1 MKLSSVPILR
11 ERQVFDMAE
20 NIGNSTLTYAAAE
33 PDIEAVQNSMRE
45 IISNKAVCQILG
57 DEFTEHLKEWD
68 KAITKR
74 RTEPFSLVVLGDFK
88 RGKSTIINAILG
100 KSIAPVNVAPET
112 FTINSISYG
121 ETPLAEAVL
130 KNGQRIT
137 LTADDLVRERL
148 EKLMR
153 AFPDSLDY
161 IDIRDNAEILKEIRI
176 VDTPG
181 LSDLDCLDKQVQ
193 DYLVNADA
201 IIYIASALSPFSESE
216 QVFLASHIRPMSF
229 SKLFVLV
236 NMIDAMNTMEDIEK
250 IISRVSERCEMIMPN
265 AFVYGV
271 SGIDE
276 YRRKIGLNRPDI
288 KGFQEFYENEFLKF
302 EMALKREIILQKDY
316 IRTQRVITMLNLML
330 NDTAARIHM
339 IYDMIAMDKKKL
351 DDLSIQI
358 NSECESLASAI
369 ENRRPKIL
377 LSVTEMQQQ
386 AEQWMYGFFSKLRED
401 IYEARNSGNP
411 EDIEKHFYSYLV
423 DKVGEAYKKC
433 IEIHEKAL
441 GEVIVEM
448 GSDLSKKLGISAIA
462 DGAAAAAGKD
472 SNYFG
477 SLMLVSQSVIDAAGA
492 GENGSFPSETMSSF
506 KNILKRKRT
515 TNIIDTALENYDDVR
530 NNAVKD
536 LKAAYKKMA
545 ENALKQLDSIYQ
557 MQVEASRDAL
567 AQAKE
572 MTENTNNDAM
582 KLHLGKAVQILDK
595 AADILRKYS

>member
-1 MKLSSVPILR
+1 MS
-11 ERQVFDMAE
+11 E
-20 NIGNSTLTYAAAE
+20 NTNNTLTYADVE
-33 PDIEAVQNSMRE
+33 PDIEKIQNYMRE
-45 IISNKAVCQILG
+45 ILSNKPVCRILG
-57 DEFTEHLKEWD
+57 EEFTDNLKQWD

-121 ETPLAEAVL
+121 ETPSAEAVL
-130 KNGQRIT
+130 SNGQRIM
-137 LTADDLVRERL
+137 LTADDLQRERL
-148 EKLMR
+148 EKLTR
-153 AFPDSLDY
+153 AFPESLEY

-201 IIYIASALSPFSESE
+201 VVYVASALSPFSESE
-216 QVFLASHIRPMSF
+216 QVFLATHIRPMSF

-236 NMIDAMNTMEDIEK
+236 NMIDAMGSMKDIEK
-250 IISRVSERCEMIMPN
+250 IINRVSERCEQIVPN

-276 YRRKIGLNRPDI
+276 YRRKIGLNRPDLT
-288 KGFQEFYENEFLKF
+288 GLQEFYENEFLKF
-302 EMALKREIILQKDY
+302 EMALKREIILQKDF

-330 NDTAARIHM
+330 NDTASRIHM
-339 IYDMIAMDKKKL
+339 VYDMIALDKQKL
-351 DDLSIQI
+351 VDLSEKIDQ
-358 NSECESLASAI
+358 ECRSLAQAI
-369 ENRRPKIL
+369 EERRPKIV

-401 IYEARNSGNP
+401 IYEARNQGNP
-411 EDIEKHFYSYLV
+411 EDVEKHFYSFLV

-441 GEVIVEM
+441 NEVLANM
-448 GSDLSKKLGISAIA
+448 GRELARKLGLANLA
-462 DGAAAAAGKD
+462 EEAAAGNGLSD
-472 SNYFG
+472 SFV
-477 SLMLVSQSVIDAAGA
+477 LVSQSVINAAGA
-492 GENGSFPSETMSSF
+492 DENGSYPSETMSSF
-506 KNILKRKRT
+506 KNLLGRRRT
-515 TNIIDTALENYDDVR
+515 TNIIDTALENFDDVR
-530 NNAVKD
+530 SNAVKD
-536 LKAAYKKMA
+536 LKSAYKKMA
-545 ENALKQLDSIYQ
+545 ENAIKRFDSLYQ
-557 MQVEASRDAL
+557 TQVEASRDAL

-572 MTENTNNDAM
+572 MTESSNNEAV
-582 KLHLGKAVQILDK
+582 KTHLGKAVAVLDE
-595 AADILRKYS
+595 AADVLRKYC

>member
-1 MKLSSVPILR
+1 MS
-11 ERQVFDMAE
+11 E
-20 NIGNSTLTYAAAE
+20 NMNNTLTYADVE
-33 PDIEAVQNSMRE
+33 PDIEKIQNYMRE
-45 IISNKAVCQILG
+45 ILSNKPVCRILG
-57 DEFTEHLKEWD
+57 EEFTDNLKQWD

-121 ETPLAEAVL
+121 ETPSAEAVL
-130 KNGQRIT
+130 SNGQRIM
-137 LTADDLVRERL
+137 LTADDLQRERL
-148 EKLMR
+148 EKLTR
-153 AFPDSLDY
+153 AFPESLEY

-201 IIYIASALSPFSESE
+201 IVYVASALSPFSESE
-216 QVFLASHIRPMSF
+216 QVFLATHIRPMSF

-236 NMIDAMNTMEDIEK
+236 NMIDAMGSMKDIEK
-250 IISRVSERCEMIMPN
+250 IINRVSERCEQIVPN

-276 YRRKIGLNRPDI
+276 YRRKIGLNRPDLT
-288 KGFQEFYENEFLKF
+288 GLQEFYENEFLKF
-302 EMALKREIILQKDY
+302 EMALKREIILQKDF

-330 NDTAARIHM
+330 NDTASRIHM
-339 IYDMIAMDKKKL
+339 VYDMIALDKQKL
-351 DDLSIQI
+351 VDLSEKIDQ
-358 NSECESLASAI
+358 ECHSLAQAI
-369 ENRRPKIL
+369 EERRPKIV

-401 IYEARNSGNP
+401 IYEARNQGNP
-411 EDIEKHFYSYLV
+411 EDVEKHFYSFLV

-441 GEVIVEM
+441 NEVLANM
-448 GSDLSKKLGISAIA
+448 GRELARKLGLANLA
-462 DGAAAAAGKD
+462 EEAAAGNGLSD
-472 SNYFG
+472 SFV
-477 SLMLVSQSVIDAAGA
+477 LVSQSVINAAGA
-492 GENGSFPSETMSSF
+492 DENGSYPSETMSSF
-506 KNILKRKRT
+506 KNLLGRRRT
-515 TNIIDTALENYDDVR
+515 TNIIDTALENFDDVR
-530 NNAVKD
+530 SNAVKD
-536 LKAAYKKMA
+536 LKSAYKKMA
-545 ENALKQLDSIYQ
+545 ENAIKRFDSLYQ
-557 MQVEASRDAL
+557 TQVEASRDAL

-572 MTENTNNDAM
+572 MTESSNNEAV
-582 KLHLGKAVQILDK
+582 KTHLGKAVAVLDE
-595 AADILRKYS
+595 AADVLRKYC

>member
-1 MKLSSVPILR
+1 MSEAML
-11 ERQVFDMAE
+11 
-20 NIGNSTLTYAAAE
+20 NYAAAE
-33 PDIEAVQNSMRE
+33 PDIEE
-45 IISNKAVCQILG
+45 IQKKMCSLLDSKPICHILG
-57 DEFTEHLKEWD
+57 DEFTERLKEWD

-121 ETPLAEAVL
+121 ENPSAEAVL

-153 AFPDSLDY
+153 AFPDTLDY

-201 IIYIASALSPFSESE
+201 VIYVASALSPFSESE

-229 SKLFVLV
+229 TKLFVLV
-236 NMIDAMNTMEDIEK
+236 NMIDAMNSEEDIEK
-250 IISRVSERCEMIMPN
+250 ILNRITERCETIMPN

-302 EMALKREIILQKDY
+302 EMALRREIILQKDV
-316 IRTQRVITMLNLML
+316 IRTQRVMTMLNLMIK
-330 NDTAARIHM
+330 DTAARIHM
-339 IYDMIAMDKKKL
+339 VYDMIAMDRKKL
-351 DDLSIQI
+351 TDLSDRF
-358 NSECESLASAI
+358 NNECASLASAL

-377 LSVTEMQQQ
+377 LSVAEMQQQ
-386 AEQWMYGFFSKLRED
+386 AEQWMYGFFSKLRDDIYDTRNNASAED
-401 IYEARNSGNP
+401 I
-411 EDIEKHFYSYLV
+411 DKHFYSYLV

-433 IEIHEKAL
+433 LDIHEKELARL
-441 GEVIVEM
+441 ITDM
-448 GSDLSKKLGISAIA
+448 GRELAKKLGISAIA
-462 DGAAAAAGKD
+462 DDAAAAAGSDD
-472 SNYFG
+472 SKLN
-477 SLMLVSQSVIDAAGA
+477 SLNMLVTKSVINAAGA
-492 GENGSFPSETMSSF
+492 GENDNFPSGTLASF

-515 TNIIDTALENYDDVR
+515 TDIIDTALENYDDIR
-530 NNAVKD
+530 NSTLKD
-536 LKAAYKKMA
+536 LKKAYKLME
-545 ENALKQLDSIYQ
+545 ENAVKQLDSIYQ
-557 MQVEASRDAL
+557 MQVEASREAL
-567 AQAKE
+567 SQAKE
-572 MTENTNNDAM
+572 MNESSGNASM
-582 KLHLGKAVQILDK
+582 KEHLANAVKIIDS
-595 AADILRKYS
+595 AADILKKYS

>member
-1 MKLSSVPILR
+1 MS
-11 ERQVFDMAE
+11 E
-20 NIGNSTLTYAAAE
+20 NMNNTLTYADVE
-33 PDIEAVQNSMRE
+33 PDIEKIQNYMRE
-45 IISNKAVCQILG
+45 ILANKPVCRILG
-57 DEFTEHLKEWD
+57 EEFTDNLKQWD

-121 ETPLAEAVL
+121 ETPTAEAVL
-130 KNGQRIT
+130 SNGQRIM
-137 LTADDLVRERL
+137 LTADDLQRERL
-148 EKLMR
+148 EKLTR
-153 AFPDSLDY
+153 AFPDSLEY

-201 IIYIASALSPFSESE
+201 IVYVASALSPFSESE
-216 QVFLASHIRPMSF
+216 QLFLATHIRPMSF

-236 NMIDAMNTMEDIEK
+236 NMIDAMGSMKDIEK
-250 IISRVSERCEMIMPN
+250 IINRVSERCEQIVPN

-276 YRRKIGLNRPDI
+276 YRRKIGLNRPDLT
-288 KGFQEFYENEFLKF
+288 GLQEFYENEFLKF
-302 EMALKREIILQKDY
+302 EMSLKREIILQKDF

-330 NDTAARIHM
+330 NDTASRIHM
-339 IYDMIAMDKKKL
+339 VYDMIALDKQKL
-351 DDLSIQI
+351 VDLSEKIDE
-358 NSECESLASAI
+358 ECRTLAQAI
-369 ENRRPKIL
+369 EERRPKIV

-401 IYEARNSGNP
+401 IYEARNQGNP
-411 EDIEKHFYSYLV
+411 DDVEKHFYSFLV

-441 GEVIVEM
+441 NEVLANM
-448 GSDLSKKLGISAIA
+448 GRELARKLGLANLA
-462 DGAAAAAGKD
+462 EEAAAGNGLSD
-472 SNYFG
+472 SFV
-477 SLMLVSQSVIDAAGA
+477 LVSQSVINAAGA
-492 GENGSFPSETMSSF
+492 DENGSYPSETMSSF
-506 KNILKRKRT
+506 KNILGRKRT
-515 TNIIDTALENYDDVR
+515 TNVIDTALENFDDVR
-530 NNAVKD
+530 TNAVKD
-536 LKAAYKKMA
+536 LKSAYKKMA
-545 ENALKQLDSIYQ
+545 ENAIKRFDSLYQ
-557 MQVEASRDAL
+557 TQVEASRDAL

-572 MTENTNNDAM
+572 MTESSSNEAVKT
-582 KLHLGKAVQILDK
+582 HLGKAVAVLDE
-595 AADILRKYS
+595 AAGVLRKYC

>member
-1 MKLSSVPILR
+1 MS
-11 ERQVFDMAE
+11 E
-20 NIGNSTLTYAAAE
+20 NTNNTLTYADVE
-33 PDIEAVQNSMRE
+33 PDIEKIQNYMRE
-45 IISNKAVCQILG
+45 ILANKPVCRILG
-57 DEFTEHLKEWD
+57 EEFTDNLKQWD

-121 ETPLAEAVL
+121 ETPSAEAVL
-130 KNGQRIT
+130 SNGQRIM
-137 LTADDLVRERL
+137 LTADDLQRERL
-148 EKLMR
+148 EKLTR
-153 AFPDSLDY
+153 AFPESLEY

-201 IIYIASALSPFSESE
+201 IVYVASALSPFSESE
-216 QVFLASHIRPMSF
+216 QVFLATHIRPMSF

-236 NMIDAMNTMEDIEK
+236 NMIDAMGSMRDIEK
-250 IISRVSERCEMIMPN
+250 IINRVSECCERIVPN

-276 YRRKIGLNRPDI
+276 YRRKIGLNRPDLT
-288 KGFQEFYENEFLKF
+288 GLQEFYENEFLKF
-302 EMALKREIILQKDY
+302 EMSLKREIILQKDF

-330 NDTAARIHM
+330 NDTASRIHM
-339 IYDMIAMDKKKL
+339 VYDMIALDKQKL
-351 DDLSIQI
+351 VDLSEKIDQ
-358 NSECESLASAI
+358 ECHSLAQAI
-369 ENRRPKIL
+369 EERRPKIV

-401 IYEARNSGNP
+401 IYEARNQGNP
-411 EDIEKHFYSYLV
+411 EDVEKHFYSFLV

-441 GEVIVEM
+441 NEVLANM
-448 GSDLSKKLGISAIA
+448 GRELARKLGLANLA
-462 DGAAAAAGKD
+462 EEAAAGNGLSD
-472 SNYFG
+472 SFV
-477 SLMLVSQSVIDAAGA
+477 LVSQSVINAAGA
-492 GENGSFPSETMSSF
+492 DENGSYPSETMSSF
-506 KNILKRKRT
+506 KNLLGRRRT
-515 TNIIDTALENYDDVR
+515 TNIIDTALENFDDVR
-530 NNAVKD
+530 SNAVKD
-536 LKAAYKKMA
+536 LKSAYKKMA
-545 ENALKQLDSIYQ
+545 ENAIKRFDSLYQ
-557 MQVEASRDAL
+557 TQVEASRDAL

-572 MTENTNNDAM
+572 MTESSNNEVV
-582 KLHLGKAVQILDK
+582 KTHLGKAVAVLDE
-595 AADILRKYS
+595 AANVLRKYC

>member
-1 MKLSSVPILR
+1 MS
-11 ERQVFDMAE
+11 E
-20 NIGNSTLTYAAAE
+20 NTNNTLTYADVE
-33 PDIEAVQNSMRE
+33 PDIEKIQNYMRE
-45 IISNKAVCQILG
+45 ILANKPVCRILG
-57 DEFTEHLKEWD
+57 EEFTDNLKQWD

-121 ETPLAEAVL
+121 ETPTAEAIL
-130 KNGQRIT
+130 SNGQRIM
-137 LTADDLVRERL
+137 LTADDLQRERL
-148 EKLMR
+148 EKLTR
-153 AFPDSLDY
+153 AFPDSLEY

-201 IIYIASALSPFSESE
+201 IVYVASALSPFSESE
-216 QVFLASHIRPMSF
+216 QVFLATHIQPMSF

-236 NMIDAMNTMEDIEK
+236 NMIDAMGSMRDIEK
-250 IISRVSERCEMIMPN
+250 IINRVSECCERIVPN

-276 YRRKIGLNRPDI
+276 YRRKIGLNRPDLT
-288 KGFQEFYENEFLKF
+288 GLQEFYENEFLKF
-302 EMALKREIILQKDY
+302 EMSLKREIILQKDF

-330 NDTAARIHM
+330 NDTASRIHM
-339 IYDMIAMDKKKL
+339 VYDMIALDKQKL
-351 DDLSIQI
+351 VDLSEKIDR
-358 NSECESLASAI
+358 ECHSLAQAI
-369 ENRRPKIL
+369 EERRPKIV

-401 IYEARNSGNP
+401 IYEARNQGNP
-411 EDIEKHFYSYLV
+411 EDVEKHFYSFLV

-441 GEVIVEM
+441 NEVLSNM
-448 GSDLSKKLGISAIA
+448 GRELARKLGLANLA
-462 DGAAAAAGKD
+462 EETTAGNGLSD
-472 SNYFG
+472 SFV
-477 SLMLVSQSVIDAAGA
+477 LVSQSVINAAGA
-492 GENGSFPSETMSSF
+492 DENGSYPSETMSSF
-506 KNILKRKRT
+506 KNLLGRRRT
-515 TNIIDTALENYDDVR
+515 TNIIDTALENFDDVR
-530 NNAVKD
+530 SNAVKD
-536 LKAAYKKMA
+536 LKSAYKKMA
-545 ENALKQLDSIYQ
+545 ENAIKRFDSLYQ
-557 MQVEASRDAL
+557 TQVEASRDAL

-572 MTENTNNDAM
+572 MTESSNNEVV
-582 KLHLGKAVQILDK
+582 KTHLGKAVAVLDE
-595 AADILRKYS
+595 AADVLRKYC

>member
-1 MKLSSVPILR
+1 MS
-11 ERQVFDMAE
+11 E
-20 NIGNSTLTYAAAE
+20 NMNNTLTYADVE
-33 PDIEAVQNSMRE
+33 PDIEKIQNYMRE
-45 IISNKAVCQILG
+45 ILANKPVCRILG
-57 DEFTEHLKEWD
+57 EEFTDNLKQWD

-121 ETPLAEAVL
+121 ETPTAEAVL
-130 KNGQRIT
+130 SNGQRIM
-137 LTADDLVRERL
+137 LTADDLQRERL
-148 EKLMR
+148 EKLTR
-153 AFPDSLDY
+153 AFPDSLEY

-201 IIYIASALSPFSESE
+201 IVYVASALSPFSESE
-216 QVFLASHIRPMSF
+216 QLFLATHIRPMSF

-236 NMIDAMNTMEDIEK
+236 NMIDAMGSMKDIEK
-250 IISRVSERCEMIMPN
+250 IINRVSERCEQIVPN

-276 YRRKIGLNRPDI
+276 YRRKIGLNRPDLT
-288 KGFQEFYENEFLKF
+288 GLQEFYENEFLKF
-302 EMALKREIILQKDY
+302 EMSLKREIILQKDF

-330 NDTAARIHM
+330 NDTASRIHM
-339 IYDMIAMDKKKL
+339 VYDMIALDKQKL
-351 DDLSIQI
+351 VDLSEKIDE
-358 NSECESLASAI
+358 ECRTLAQAI
-369 ENRRPKIL
+369 EERRPKIV

-401 IYEARNSGNP
+401 IYEARNQGNP
-411 EDIEKHFYSYLV
+411 DDVEKHFYSFLV

-441 GEVIVEM
+441 NEVLANM
-448 GSDLSKKLGISAIA
+448 GRELARKLGLANLA
-462 DGAAAAAGKD
+462 EEAAAGNGLSD
-472 SNYFG
+472 SFV
-477 SLMLVSQSVIDAAGA
+477 LVSQSVINAAGA
-492 GENGSFPSETMSSF
+492 DENGSYPSETMSSF
-506 KNILKRKRT
+506 KNILGRKRT
-515 TNIIDTALENYDDVR
+515 TNVIDTALENFDDVR
-530 NNAVKD
+530 TNAVKD
-536 LKAAYKKMA
+536 LKSAYKKMA
-545 ENALKQLDSIYQ
+545 ENAIKRFDSLYQ
-557 MQVEASRDAL
+557 TQVEASRDAL

-572 MTENTNNDAM
+572 MTESSSNEAV
-582 KLHLGKAVQILDK
+582 KAHLGKAVAVLDE
-595 AADILRKYS
+595 AADVLRKYC

>member
-1 MKLSSVPILR
+1 MRDNPRLR
-11 ERQVFDMAE
+11 RRKGRCLTMNE
-20 NIGNSTLTYAAAE
+20 NTENSTLTYAAAE
-33 PDIEAVQNSMRE
+33 PDIEKVQSAMKD
-45 IISNKAVCQILG
+45 IIANKAVCQILG
-57 DEFTEHLKEWD
+57 EEFTEHLKEWD

-121 ETPLAEAVL
+121 ETPLTEAVL

-137 LTADDLVRERL
+137 LTPDDLVRERL

-153 AFPDSLDY
+153 AFPDTLDY
-161 IDIRDNAEILKEIRI
+161 IDIKDNAEILKEIRI

-216 QVFLASHIRPMSF
+216 QVFLATHIRPMSF

-250 IISRVSERCEMIMPN
+250 IIGRITERCETIVPN

-316 IRTQRVITMLNLML
+316 IRTQRVITMLSLML
-330 NDTAARIHM
+330 SDTAARIHM

-351 DDLSIQI
+351 EDLSQQI
-358 NSECESLASAI
+358 DSECESLASAI
-369 ENRRPKIL
+369 ESRRPKIL

-433 IEIHEKAL
+433 IEIHEKQL
-441 GEVIVEM
+441 SKVIIEM
-448 GSDLSKKLGISAIA
+448 GNELAKKLGISALA
-462 DGAAAAAGKD
+462 EDAAAAAENGSD
-472 SNYFG
+472 YMS
-477 SLMLVSQSVIDAAGA
+477 SLMLVGQTVVNAAGA

-515 TNIIDTALENYDDVR
+515 TNIMDTALENYDDVR

-536 LKAAYKKMA
+536 LKAAYKTMA
-545 ENALKQLDSIYQ
+545 DNALKQLDSIYQ
-557 MQVEASRDAL
+557 TQAEASRDAL
-567 AQAKE
+567 VQAKE
-572 MTENTNNDAM
+572 MTENANNEAIKM
-582 KLHLGKAVQILDK
+582 HLGKAVAILDE
-595 AADILRKYS
+595 AAETLKKYS

>member
-1 MKLSSVPILR
+1 MS
-11 ERQVFDMAE
+11 E
-20 NIGNSTLTYAAAE
+20 NTNNTLTYADVE
-33 PDIEAVQNSMRE
+33 PDIEKIQNYMRE
-45 IISNKAVCQILG
+45 ILANKPVCRILG
-57 DEFTEHLKEWD
+57 EEFTDNLKQWD

-121 ETPLAEAVL
+121 ETPTAEAIL
-130 KNGQRIT
+130 SNGQRIM
-137 LTADDLVRERL
+137 LTADDLQRERL
-148 EKLMR
+148 EKLTR
-153 AFPDSLDY
+153 AFPDSLEY

-201 IIYIASALSPFSESE
+201 IVYVASALSPFSESE
-216 QVFLASHIRPMSF
+216 QVFLATHIQPMSF

-236 NMIDAMNTMEDIEK
+236 NMIDAMGSMRDIEK
-250 IISRVSERCEMIMPN
+250 IINRVSECCERIVPN

-276 YRRKIGLNRPDI
+276 YRRKIGLNRPDLT
-288 KGFQEFYENEFLKF
+288 GLQEFYENEFLKF
-302 EMALKREIILQKDY
+302 EMSLKREIILQKDF

-330 NDTAARIHM
+330 NDTASRIHM
-339 IYDMIAMDKKKL
+339 VYDMIALDKQKL
-351 DDLSIQI
+351 VDLSEKIDR
-358 NSECESLASAI
+358 ECHSLAQAI
-369 ENRRPKIL
+369 EERRPKIV

-401 IYEARNSGNP
+401 IYEARNQGNP
-411 EDIEKHFYSYLV
+411 EDVEKHFYSFLV

-441 GEVIVEM
+441 NEVLSNM
-448 GSDLSKKLGISAIA
+448 GRELARKLGLANLA
-462 DGAAAAAGKD
+462 EEATAGNGLSD
-472 SNYFG
+472 SFV
-477 SLMLVSQSVIDAAGA
+477 LVSQSVINAAGA
-492 GENGSFPSETMSSF
+492 DENGSYPSETMSSF
-506 KNILKRKRT
+506 KNLLGRRRT
-515 TNIIDTALENYDDVR
+515 TNIIDTALENFDDVR
-530 NNAVKD
+530 SNAVKD
-536 LKAAYKKMA
+536 LKSAYKKLA
-545 ENALKQLDSIYQ
+545 ENAIKRFDSLYQ
-557 MQVEASRDAL
+557 TQVEASRDAL

-572 MTENTNNDAM
+572 MTESSNNEVV
-582 KLHLGKAVQILDK
+582 KTHLGKAVAVLDE
-595 AADILRKYS
+595 AADVLRKYC